1 MERFVTSAVRVIVPP
16 TATEAGVANQETAR
30 ARLFHDVLFVTVNT
44 VPELHEVVLSR
55 AARDAVRSESVV
67 TSADAEAMPAPD
79 GPVSAILNISMPL
92 LVMPAVEVVKQTV
105 LAVVDCIA
113 QPLGAATDAAILY
126 TEEFTANCTALMVDD
141 ELDVFVTRNTI
152 VSEVF
157 PIVTTL
163 RATFSNWT
171 VVAAKAVFAEKK
183 RNNAKLEVK
192 RGRQSFLS
200 AVLNPPSP
208 PFNKGGNGGI
218 FPISISGGCD
228 CGVFIC
234 LCRQSFVK
242 VSYEESILF
251 ISVPP
256 FVCV

>member
-1 MERFVTSAVRVIVPP
+1 MDE
-16 TATEAGVANQETAR
+16 GVANQETAR

-126 TEEFTANCTALMVDD
+126 TEEFTANCTAILVDD

-200 AVLNPPSP
+200 AVLNPPPFP
-208 PFNKGGNGGI
+208 PLIKGGMGG
-218 FPISISGGCD
+218 FFRSPSLE
-228 CGVFIC
+228 GVIAGF
-234 LCRQSFVK
+234 LYAFAGRALSRFHMKNQSF
-242 VSYEESILF
+242 SYPCLLLSASNRDLL
-251 ISVPP
+251 ISLNH
-256 FVCV
+256 C